1 MLRPSKRSSS
11 DDWGGFCIKSIFFIV
26 EFYKYKKPLKN
37 GKISKK
43 SYKYNSPWP
52 LRVKIRDKFI
62 KWIIIEFHQF
72 HVSFLVEDEL
82 LVCECRNICLS
93 AVSCDERLW
102 LVQNINIPPCP
113 VWRDGSCQ
121 SKGDLSTFL
130 MLHHLQEPATL
141 IILRGLL
148 ITCLM
153 RFIND
158 SGDKSTKNH
167 SHLIREY
174 CKSSN

>member
-11 DDWGGFCIKSIFFIV
+11 DDWGGFCIKSILFIV

-52 LRVKIRDKFI
+52 LRVKIRDKFE
-62 KWIIIEFHQF
+62 KWIIIKFHQF

-93 AVSCDERLW
+93 AVSCELW
-102 LVQNINIPPCP
+102 WAIVISSEYKYPTMSCLARWELPIKGRPVNISDVAPSPGTCYS
-113 VWRDGSCQ
+113 D
-121 SKGDLSTFL
+121 
-130 MLHHLQEPATL
+130 HLARASNHMFNE
-141 IILRGLL
+141 IYKWLRW
-148 ITCLM
+148 
-153 RFIND
+153 
-158 SGDKSTKNH
+158 
-167 SHLIREY
+167 
-174 CKSSN
+174 